1 MSPLL
6 TDALRALRRPWGQW
20 LAPAALALALAAALL
35 VAWLAQ
41 TLASPDPSLPAP
53 ERIVLLDFKGN
64 PPGQPTPWF
73 TASPVFFGPAL
84 QRMGVPLQHIARVSE
99 DFFLVSIQTRGRGVI
114 SPADLAMPGLPPPCG
129 LRAFWA

>member
-1 MSPLL
+1 M
-6 TDALRALRRPWGQW
+6 
-20 LAPAALALALAAALL
+20 AAALL

-84 QRMGVPLQHIARVSE
+84 QRMGCRCSTSRVVSE
-99 DFFLVSIQTRGRGVI
+99 GEPD
-114 SPADLAMPGLPPPCG
+114 PAQP
-129 LRAFWA
+129 LRRTAACHAAGG